1 MRVDEIFTLLEKKYF
16 AYECPSIGSE
26 VHYRKDLMQN
36 FYIDFSFKW
45 STCMIE
51 LYETKGAPCED
62 LRYFAS
68 EYWINEEAFKKN
80 LEDTIEEYIV
90 CAKNVIQ
97 QIKLN
102 NIKEDFR

>member
-16 AYECPSIGSE
+16 AYECPSIGNE
-26 VHYRKDLMQN
+26 VHYRKDLILN
-36 FYIDFSFKW
+36 FYIDFSFK
-45 STCMIE
+45 SSICIIE
-51 LYETKGAPCED
+51 LYEKKNSPRED
-62 LRYFAS
+62 LRYFAA

-102 NIKEDFR
+102 HIKEDFK

>member
-1 MRVDEIFTLLEKKYF
+1 MRVDEIFTLLEKKYL

-26 VHYRKDLMQN
+26 VHYRKDLMLN

-45 STCMIE
+45 STCIIE
-51 LYETKGAPCED
+51 LYEKKKSPKED
-62 LRYFAS
+62 LRYFGS
-68 EYWINEEAFKKN
+68 EFWINEEAFRKN

-90 CAKNVIQ
+90 SAKNVIQ

-102 NIKEDFR
+102 KIKEDF